1 MPKITTRTATISNA
15 YRCVSASSKAE
26 AQELA
31 HKLLR
36 LHNKF
41 EITGTF
47 TFPGD
52 PRLAAG
58 NTVELCDF
66 GFGDGKYIVKSA
78 KHSISSSGY
87 TTQVTLRKCLSES
100 ESTSGGKTDSSD
112 EIQELAMQVIRGE
125 WDVYP
130 KRKELLEAA
139 GHSYEQVQARVNQIL
154 YGG

>member
-1 MPKITTRTATISNA
+1 M
-15 YRCVSASSKAE
+15 VSTSSS
-26 AQELA
+26 
-31 HKLLR
+31 
-36 LHNKF
+36 
-41 EITGTF
+41 
-47 TFPGD
+47 P
-52 PRLAAG
+52 P
-58 NTVELCDF
+58 
-66 GFGDGKYIVKSA
+66 

-139 GHSYEQVQARVNQIL
+139 GHSYDQVQARVNQIL

>member
-1 MPKITTRTATISNA
+1 MISGLA
-15 YRCVSASSKAE
+15 MVSTS
-26 AQELA
+26 
-31 HKLLR
+31 
-36 LHNKF
+36 
-41 EITGTF
+41 
-47 TFPGD
+47 
-52 PRLAAG
+52 
-58 NTVELCDF
+58 
-66 GFGDGKYIVKSA
+66 SA